1 MTISKRDLALV
12 GLAFLLGAAVYF
24 LPLPGISPA
33 AQITLSIFVIAAV
46 LWVTEAV
53 PLYVT
58 AFVIMVLETVLLGS
72 GLVMD
77 APLEGGH
84 AQFITPFFSPII
96 VLFLGGFTIA
106 EAMRRYRLDEHIAYF
121 IIRLIGN
128 KAGNLLLGLILIT
141 AFLSMW
147 MSNTATTA
155 LMLTIVL
162 PVMSAVKESDT
173 FRVGLILAIPFAANL
188 GGMATPVGS
197 PPNAIALGALH
208 NQGIDI
214 SFLEW
219 MGFALPLTIILV
231 ILLWFFIYIIFKPRT
246 PTIVI
251 PKKDLG
257 KLDASQWVIITTVL
271 TTIVLWLTSNLH
283 GIPSAVVALL
293 PVVVFMGTGIL
304 SRDGLR
310 NLGWDILLLLGGGLS
325 LGVAVEVSGLST
337 YVAESIHLGDVGI
350 PVIIL
355 VFASITLLLSTFMSN
370 TATVNLTVP
379 LLLGFGSGTPVAAI
393 IACALVSSCA
403 MALPI
408 STPPNAIAYGSGL
421 FKVPTMFKVGGAFS
435 LIGFA
440 VVIVLG
446 YILLSLFGYTNS

>member
-12 GLAFLLGAAVYF
+12 GLAVLLGIGAYF
-24 LPLPGISPA
+24 VPLPGISQA
-33 AQITLSIFVIAAV
+33 AQITLAIFVIAAA
-46 LWVTEAV
+46 LWVSEAV

-72 GLVMD
+72 ELVMA
-77 APLEGGH
+77 APIEGGY

-106 EAMRRYRLDEHIAYF
+106 EAMHRYRLDEHIAYF
-121 IIRLIGN
+121 IIRIIGN
-128 KAGNLLLGLILIT
+128 KAGNLLMGLILVT

-162 PVMSAVKESDT
+162 PVMAAVEESDT
-173 FRVGLILAIPFAANL
+173 FRIGLVLAIPFAANI

-197 PPNAIALGALH
+197 PPNAIALGAL
-208 NQGIDI
+208 QSLGINL

-219 MGFALPLTIILV
+219 MGFALPLTVLLI

-251 PKKDLG
+251 PEKDLA
-257 KLDASQWVIITTVL
+257 KLNGSQWVIAITVV
-271 TTIVLWLTSNLH
+271 TTIILWLTTKLH
-283 GIPSAVVALL
+283 NIPTAVVALL
-293 PVVVFMGTGIL
+293 PVIVFMGTGIL
-304 SRDGLR
+304 TRDGLR

-325 LGVAVEVSGLST
+325 LGVAVEVSGLSA
-337 YVAESIHLGDVGI
+337 YLADSIHLGVMGLFSI
-350 PVIIL
+350 VLI
-355 VFASITLLLSTFMSN
+355 FAAITILLSTFMSN

-379 LLLGFGSGTPVAAI
+379 LLLGFGGGAPVAAI
-393 IACALVSSCA
+393 IACALASSCA

-421 FKVPTMFKVGGAFS
+421 FRVSTMVRVGGAFS
-435 LIGFA
+435 VIGFI
-440 VVIVLG
+440 VVVVLG
-446 YILLSLFGYTNS
+446 YLLLSMFGYTNF